1 MGNTFDNAGPR
12 RRDLVIGG
20 ALAVLA
26 AAALPRP
33 ASAADGYPNHT
44 VRLVVP
50 YPPGGGNDALGRL
63 VAQRLASV
71 LGQAVVVE
79 NKPGADGNLGTAQVA
94 RAKPDGY
101 TLVLGFVANMAMT
114 PNMGAVGFDPLK
126 DFAPIGLVAQA
137 HQVLV
142 VNPELPARTVA
153 ELVALARAEPDR
165 LNYASGGNGSPLHLA
180 AELFKLTTKASM
192 QHIPYKGSS
201 PAATAVI
208 GGEAQVMFGGVVST
222 LPFVRSGRLRALAVT
237 SPRRLEAVPDIPT
250 LDELGY
256 KGVEAASWY
265 GLFAP
270 AGTPKP
276 IVQQLNDAITRL
288 TADPDYRAQL
298 ARQGQEPFSST
309 PEELANYNRIELEK
323 WGKVIK
329 AANIRAE

>member
-1 MGNTFDNAGPR
+1 MNNPSLR
-12 RRDLVIGG
+12 RRCLAGSG
-20 ALAVLA
+20 ALALSA
-26 AAALPRP
+26 LLSMAALPV
-33 ASAADGYPNHT
+33 ASWAADVYPSHSI
-44 VRLVVP
+44 RMVVP

-63 VAQRLASV
+63 VAQRLSTV
-71 LGQAVVVE
+71 LGQPVVVE

-101 TLVLGFVANMAMT
+101 TLILAFVANMAMT

-137 HQVLV
+137 YQVLV
-142 VNPELPARTVA
+142 VNPEVPVRTVG
-153 ELVALARAEPDR
+153 ELVALAKAEPNR

-180 AELFKLTTKASM
+180 GELFKMTTKTSM

-208 GGEAQVMFGGVVST
+208 GGDAQVIFGGVVST
-222 LPFVRSGRLRALAVT
+222 LPFVRAGRLRALAVT
-237 SPRRLEAVPDIPT
+237 SPKRLEAAPEIPT

-256 KGVEAASWY
+256 KGVDTAAWY

-276 IVQQLNDAITRL
+276 IVQRLNDAIVQL
-288 TADPDYRAQL
+288 TADPDYQAQL
-298 ARQGQEPFSST
+298 AKQGQEPASST
-309 PEELANYNRIELEK
+309 PEELVNYNRVELEK

-329 AANIRAE
+329 AANIRAD